1 MRFGVYD
8 SLKAWFQARHKS
20 SELTLAERVSSALVA
35 GGVGAAVG
43 NPADVAMV
51 RMQADGRLPVEL
63 RRNYKNVFDGL
74 FRIIRDE
81 GVLTL
86 WKGCTPTVVRAMVV
100 TASQFAVYDQ
110 IKFTLLRSGYF
121 EDTPVTHF
129 TSGFLAGFVASCT
142 SNPIDVIKT
151 RVMNMKPGQYKGPID
166 CVIKT
171 VSAEGVF
178 ALYKGFV
185 PTFVRQAPFVVV
197 TFVTLEQIK
206 RFYSYI
212 DSKDNATIA
221 TGR

>member
-8 SLKAWFQARHKS
+8 SLKAWFQSGHEE
-20 SELTLAERVSSALVA
+20 SELGLAERVSSALIA
-35 GGVGAAVG
+35 GGIGAAVG

-51 RMQADGRLPVEL
+51 RMQADGRLPVAQ

-74 FRIIRDE
+74 LRIVREE

-86 WKGCTPTVVRAMVV
+86 WKGCSPTVVRAMVV

-110 IKFTLLRSGYF
+110 IKAALLSTAYF

-129 TSGFLAGFVASCT
+129 SSGFLAGFVASCT

-151 RVMNMKPGQYKGPID
+151 RVMNMEPGQYKGPVD
-166 CVIKT
+166 CVVQT
-171 VSAEGVF
+171 VRAEGVM

-212 DSKDNATIA
+212 DSQDAA
-221 TGR
+221 SVVPGR